1 MLHHKVN
8 KCSLNSLLNQFS
20 SKIATHKR
28 KKKEAVRK
36 LLLFYYSNLILK
48 EITNLNLCLYSKKQ
62 KQRNSLSLSVS
73 IFRPTLTLYF
83 YTYRWQQ
90 LGPGGLKKICFP
102 LLLFHLFFLCPTFP
116 ITFPFTRLLVSIQ
129 FHLLRPDLPN
139 FLTSYLTASR
149 SPLYS
154 GSVLFPTLFLS
165 QHCILTSP
173 SHSLLSFHHL
183 CAPLCTLL
191 TSAPV
196 MDGMGQC
203 AASDSDSLWSM
214 LRVSAVSVISLL
226 HPDFIGRFL
235 SSLTFVCGRNGRGG
249 FFLVTGSV
257 PS

>member
-90 LGPGGLKKICFP
+90 LGPGGLKKNLFSSASISLVFSLSHFPDNLSFYPTPCFNP
-102 LLLFHLFFLCPTFP
+102 ISSPPPRSPQFP
-116 ITFPFTRLLVSIQ
+116 
-129 FHLLRPDLPN
+129 HLLSHCLPLSSLQWFCVVSYPLSFSALYFN
-139 FLTSYLTASR
+139 FSLPFSSILSSSLR
-149 SPLYS
+149 SPLYLTHFCPS
-154 GSVLFPTLFLS
+154 DGWYGSV
-165 QHCILTSP
+165 C
-173 SHSLLSFHHL
+173 SL
-183 CAPLCTLL
+183 
-191 TSAPV
+191 
-196 MDGMGQC
+196 
-203 AASDSDSLWSM
+203 
-214 LRVSAVSVISLL
+214 
-226 HPDFIGRFL
+226 
-235 SSLTFVCGRNGRGG
+235 
-249 FFLVTGSV
+249 
-257 PS
+257 